1 VGIDELCSLTPIGA
15 SLLATTAG
23 GNQTL
28 LVSDMERG
36 PGF

>member
-1 VGIDELCSLTPIGA
+1 VLADADRRLS
-15 SLLATTAG
+15 LATTAG

-28 LVSDMERG
+28 FVSDMERG